1 MRSMIGFDGVNSN
14 TRGIL
19 SLRDISYG
27 YISHKPIIENVNL
40 QIPKGR
46 FLGLLGPSGS
56 GKSTLIKII
65 AGLYEPWTGSVQ
77 FSVTET
83 MHKEDKNDDSRH
95 LYQSNYPDYSSSNG
109 YDVKQLA
116 MGY

>member
-1 MRSMIGFDGVNSN
+1 MRSKIGDTVDANTCGVF
-14 TRGIL
+14 
-19 SLRDISYG
+19 SLRKISYG
-27 YISHKPIIENVNL
+27 YAPHKPVIENVNL
-40 QIPKGR
+40 EIPEGR

-116 MGY
+116 